1 MSKELAGLAMKIL
14 AVSEELGAVE
24 KEKAGGLKY
33 QYFGYEQLNAK
44 LRVLLN
50 KHKLALIPSIS
61 AFEERE
67 IASKTG
73 AKYIRTI
80 VSGSMLII
88 DAETGASIER
98 SMAGADQDYGGKSF
112 GQAFTEAVKRF
123 ELKFFHVSTEED
135 IDPDSKQTA
144 EPRKKDVMLPFGE
157 TCTRLLLL
165 DPVKVINALK
175 NRKDLKNLKVLS
187 SQTIDTLTPSQEDYV
202 DINKGWFKK
211 EGGCSL

>member
-61 AFEERE
+61 SYEERD
-67 IASKTG
+67 IPGGKC
-73 AKYIRTI
+73 IRTI

-135 IDPDSKQTA
+135 IDPDSNQTT
-144 EPRKKDVMLPFGE
+144 EPAKKPPLPFGE
-157 TCTRLLLL
+157 ACARMMLI
-165 DPVKVINALK
+165 DPVKVINVLK
-175 NRKDLKNLKVLS
+175 TRKDLKDLKVQPN
-187 SQTIDTLTPSQEDYV
+187 QTIDTLTPTQEKYIDV
-202 DINKGWFKK
+202 NREWFKTK
-211 EGGCSL
+211 GGCSL